1 MLLHEKFE
9 EISFS
14 PSEQVVIDYL
24 LKETEEI
31 ETMTTQSIANATF
44 TSKSLIVKIAKKLG
58 YTGWSQLRDALILE
72 RDYLAKHV
80 TDIDANYPFKPTDHI
95 VTIAKNIAQL
105 KKYAIDDTLELNSAK
120 SLKLAIAM
128 IDKAEH
134 CHVFAIANNILLAKE
149 FEYNMHRIHKAT
161 TVYDYHGD
169 IFFGATLASE
179 KDCAL
184 IISYSGET
192 EPLLRVM
199 GLLRRNKVPVILMTS
214 IGENSLSKQADLV
227 LRLSTRERL
236 YSKIATFANDMSIT
250 YLLDLLYSGI
260 FAQNYL
266 ANSMLRET
274 ASRHVEITRP
284 SDSHILM
291 ETNNHKSPQ

>member
-1 MLLHEKFE
+1 
-9 EISFS
+9 
-14 PSEQVVIDYL
+14 
-24 LKETEEI
+24 
-31 ETMTTQSIANATF
+31 
-44 TSKSLIVKIAKKLG
+44 
-58 YTGWSQLRDALILE
+58 
-72 RDYLAKHV
+72 
-80 TDIDANYPFKPTDHI
+80 
-95 VTIAKNIAQL
+95 
-105 KKYAIDDTLELNSAK
+105 
-120 SLKLAIAM
+120 
-128 IDKAEH
+128 
-134 CHVFAIANNILLAKE
+134 
-149 FEYNMHRIHKAT
+149 
-161 TVYDYHGD
+161 
-169 IFFGATLASE
+169 
-179 KDCAL
+179 
-184 IISYSGET
+184 
-192 EPLLRVM
+192 
-199 GLLRRNKVPVILMTS
+199 MTS